1 MSPQKKMKKRKQL
14 NALIGLTDGSRK
26 KSKQTCGHR
35 LLRTEPPESESET
48 SSEEPDFSRHRA
60 GHCGLSVHC
69 YPLCVFI
76 ILAACVVC
84 CAGLIWMQIALK
96 EDLDSMKDK
105 IRIMET
111 SQKLSSHEI
120 VKLSEDL
127 KDKQR
132 KLDDIESGDK
142 GLAKLW
148 SNLTEINQKLS
159 ALGSAVNLL
168 KANIKS
174 ASDLIALPRAVE
186 ELQKSV
192 ATIGSTVTSVQHDIS
207 MIKSVVEERRK
218 GDQLN
223 ECTNGGKAA
232 IITPE
237 NINTCFTLKQ
247 EVQDL
252 QEGLNELNSTQ
263 VLHQSWSGEQIQSI
277 HFVLSNLSR
286 WVSSL
291 EQSSAAA
298 PHQELQT
305 AGESVK
311 TGSSASRRPRF
322 LSQKRYKRGQ
332 LSAQKTVLFPG
343 VNSIEDLEKVLR
355 RGLQRG
361 VTYEELREVFG
372 SDTPDSSLLQLYD
385 TDEDHM
391 FTPEELH
398 AALRSVQSSD

>member
-14 NALIGLTDGSRK
+14 NALIGLTDSSRK

-35 LLRTEPPESESET
+35 LLRTEPSESES

-60 GHCGLSVHC
+60 GLCGLSVHC

-159 ALGSAVNLL
+159 ALDSAVNHL

-218 GDQLN
+218 GDQLK
-223 ECTNGGKAA
+223 ESTNGGKATNS
-232 IITPE
+232 TPE
-237 NINTCFTLKQ
+237 NNNTCFTLKQ
-247 EVQDL
+247 EIQYI

-277 HFVLSNLSR
+277 HFMLSNLSR
-286 WVSSL
+286 WVSTL
-291 EQSSAAA
+291 EQSSAAAA

-305 AGESVK
+305 TGEPVN
-311 TGSSASRRPRF
+311 TGSSVSRRPRF

-332 LSAQKTVLFPG
+332 SSTQKTVMFPG
-343 VNSIEDLEKVLR
+343 VNSIEDLEKVLHR
-355 RGLQRG
+355 ALQRG

-372 SDTPDSSLLQLYD
+372 SDTPDFSLLQLYD
-385 TDEDHM
+385 RDEDHM
-391 FTPEELH
+391 YTLEELQ
-398 AALRSVQSSD
+398 AALRSGQSSD